1 LIFLAQQPD
10 LDPKLTVEETIFAA
24 ENEILHVIAQ
34 YKKALENPGDADAY
48 KKAFEEMERH

>member
-1 LIFLAQQPD
+1 MIFLAQQPD